1 MTGIMSPLERLPRP
15 DPTEV
20 ARLEQWLKDFEAR
33 RRAAWPAERERVL
46 ARAQLAQNMRNKI
59 IS

>member
-1 MTGIMSPLERLPRP
+1 MSPLERLPRP

-59 IS
+59 IG